1 MNKPKNKYSRKDEI
15 PSTKQLW
22 WRRRFIAEGN
32 LMGIYS
38 NLNRMLKLPELTDHD
53 KITIKAALFIL
64 EDFLDLDLVRLE
76 RSRSWKKWCKDN
88 S

>member
-1 MNKPKNKYSRKDEI
+1 
-15 PSTKQLW
+15 
-22 WRRRFIAEGN
+22 
-32 LMGIYS
+32 MGIYS
-38 NLNRMLKLPELTDHD
+38 NLNRMLKLLELTDHD
-53 KITIKAALFIL
+53 KTTIKAALFIL